1 MKTKHLLIFFV
12 ALIAFVS
19 CKKVPNIGSSLQPNS
34 NFIKVAFSGDHD
46 IVAETERIDS
56 LNTKAASLSLVGDL
70 NDPIFG
76 KSNLSFYTQLGLTSN
91 SAKWGKGATTD
102 SIVLQMIYSGYYG
115 DTLSSITLKVHEVAE
130 KMSGDSMTYYSN
142 TSFACGEELAS
153 YTFSPRP
160 KTRSNIDDDSL
171 TAAVVRIPI
180 DNALGEKLIN
190 NEDQLTSN
198 ATFMNFFNGLYVS
211 CEPTNETGVICYF
224 NLLNSKSYLRIYY
237 HNDYD
242 TTFYDFNVSDKYI
255 RFNHFEHDYSNAQ
268 APITFNDTTNNEYLY
283 VQSTAGV
290 RSRLIFPNL
299 AQWAVDMNT
308 NVLINE
314 AKLIMTGANGMI
326 NGVNNDTSMFTQPA
340 QLVVVKANED
350 GSYSILPDQLVGTK
364 YFNGMY
370 DPKTDQVWFRISEY
384 VQDLV
389 LAAKRA
395 ETDTTFQLE
404 DYGLF
409 VYTYSGAYNA
419 KRWIFHGPD
428 SPDTTNRVKL
438 EIIYSKIDD

>member
-1 MKTKHLLIFFV
+1 LFV
-12 ALIAFVS
+12 ALIAFAS
-19 CKKVPNIGSSLQPNS
+19 CKKLPDIGSSLQPS
-34 NFIKVAFSGDHD
+34 SSFIKVAFSGDQD
-46 IVAETERIDS
+46 IIAETERIDS
-56 LNTKAASLSLVGDL
+56 LSTKAASLSLVGDL
-70 NDPIFG
+70 NDPFFG
-76 KSNLSFYTQLGLTSN
+76 NSNLSFYTQIGLTSN
-91 SAKWGKGATTD
+91 SIKWGEGATTD

-115 DTLSSITLKVHEVAE
+115 DTLSPVTLKVHEVAE
-130 KMSGDSMTYYSN
+130 SMSRESMTYYSN
-142 TSFACGEELAS
+142 TSFTLGDELAS

-171 TAAVVRIPI
+171 TVAVVRIPI
-180 DNALGEKLIN
+180 DNALGERFIS
-190 NEDQLTSN
+190 NESQFASN
-198 ATFMNFFNGLYVS
+198 TAFMKYFNGINVS
-211 CEPTNETGVICYF
+211 CEPANGTGSICYF
-224 NLLNSKSYLRIYY
+224 NLLNTKSYLRIYY

-255 RFNHFEHDYSNAQ
+255 RFNHFEHDYSDAQ
-268 APITFNDTTNNEYLY
+268 APIAFDDTTSNQYLY

-290 RSRLIFPNL
+290 RSRLTFPNL
-299 AQWAVDMNT
+299 AQWAKDMNT

-314 AKLIMTGANGMI
+314 AKLILTGANGMI
-326 NGVNNDTSMFTQPA
+326 NGVNNDTDMFSQPV

-350 GSYSILPDQLVGTK
+350 DSYSILPDQMVGTN

-370 DPKTDQVWFRISEY
+370 DAKSDQVWFRISEY

-389 LAAKRA
+389 LAGPEA
-395 ETDTTFQLE
+395 DN
-404 DYGLF
+404 YGLF

-428 SPDTTNRVKL
+428 SPDTTNRVRL